1 MEGKIAQVSWSR
13 RKYSNVF
20 RSTIV
25 DPSPLKHG
33 QKVKVLWGKTKKE
46 FSAVV
51 TCYPVQEET
60 ENPETIN
67 DLARRRARAKRKLVS
82 IRLRSN
88 HSTQLR
94 LVSFFYVILLASL
107 NICSGTN
114 SQIPESPSPPP
125 AKKKSTAKTAKTAK
139 TTKASTTSSKQKQKP
154 KGKVCIKTYL
164 FVAM

>member
-1 MEGKIAQVSWSR
+1 MEGKIARISWSR
-13 RKYSNVF
+13 GKYSDVF

-25 DPSPLKHG
+25 DPLPLKHG
-33 QKVKVLWGKTKKE
+33 QKVKVLWWKTKKE

-60 ENPETIN
+60 ENQETIN
-67 DLARRRARAKRKLVS
+67 DLAPRRARAKRKLVS

-94 LVSFFYVILLASL
+94 SVSFFYVILLASL

-114 SQIPESPSPPP
+114 SQIPESPLPPP
-125 AKKKSTAKTAKTAK
+125 AKKKSTAKTAK

-154 KGKVCIKTYL
+154 KGKVCIKPYL